1 MIQRTAVPTTGMKK
15 HEEELWTNRFL
26 GFGYYDLMIHIKQ
39 LERPRKQ
46 LTKLGRSFGKIWI

>member
-1 MIQRTAVPTTGMKK
+1 MKK